1 MAGIGDNLAG
11 IMGIMQSNKKLRED
25 RRQFNISADQD
36 ARRIADSEKRT
47 GAYVTASE
55 AQAAESQARVAQTQ
69 RQNSVDDAREF
80 HFAVQ
85 NTGILRE
92 DRNVD
97 FDSVWTGLE
106 SGNTQATQGAIDLLN
121 YGDES
126 LKLTP
131 EGFKIDGITP
141 TKDGYVIEGVYADG
155 KRGVLTQEGGSGDDE
170 RVMVLDKKA
179 INHLLQQSN
188 SQIMKDGEM
197 AEQNLSLNANLAVAE
212 EAAKQYQANQI
223 RLDVNENAVVAG
235 ISEQELAAGSDR
247 QASRAMISALSSAET
262 EAERQGILL
271 EFANEY
277 KVELPYMEEAQA
289 AVNEATPAEEG
300 EPQTYGEG
308 RTERSRQLSDQRK
321 SSRREALPDL
331 LAEAEADL
339 AQVRAGFAER
349 GVEPRRLGANG
360 ELEHP
365 TIQQRVDKITNL
377 KNEMEEAGIAPAP
390 EPSVDYKALE
400 QRVNSF
406 IAEMPEGDLATA
418 VESGDLQFT
427 EQDTAAVSQRM
438 QEQNVTTA
446 AGIADMQRV
455 EDQAIAYAMLATYA
469 PDSTTREWATKQI
482 RNLGETGTG
491 SMSTNDALTAGISQ
505 QNANSNTLNAR
516 TNWKNANDS
525 DTLSA
530 DAVLGEVNTIREL
543 KANGDWD
550 MSKAADSQRLFS
562 LINLGDANGQQYTK
576 EFFAAQINE
585 AVVDAANNPDSFWGG
600 FLSLFDN
607 NAVQDPTSFKYENV
621 RVRTNDKGQAVE
633 FFYVNND
640 GQPAG
645 QPIPASDM
653 RQALSGS
660 QEAFDAVTKSAKSR
674 SGSQ

>member
-11 IMGIMQSNKKLRED
+11 IMGVMQRNKALRED
-25 RRQFNISADQD
+25 RRQFNISAGLDQ
-36 ARRIADSEKRT
+36 RRIADAEKRT
-47 GAYVTASE
+47 GAYVTTAD
-55 AQAAESQARVAQTQ
+55 AQAAESQARVAQQ
-69 RQNSVDDAREF
+69 DRENSQEDAGEF
-80 HFAVQ
+80 HYSIQ
-85 NTGILRE
+85 EQGILHPNNR
-92 DRNVD
+92 VD
-97 FDSVWTGLE
+97 TDAVWTGLE
-106 SGNTQATQGAIDLLN
+106 SGNAAATQGAIDLLN

-170 RVMVLDKKA
+170 KVMVLDKKA

-188 SQIMKDGEM
+188 SQIMQDAGM
-197 AEQNLSLNANLAVAE
+197 ADRNLSLNANLAVAE
-212 EAAKQYQANQI
+212 AASDQYRANQTH
-223 RLDVNENAVVAG
+223 LDVNENAVVAG
-235 ISEQELAAGSDR
+235 IAEQELAAGSDR
-247 QASRAMISALSSAET
+247 QASRAMLSALGSAET

-271 EFANEY
+271 DFATEY
-277 KVELPYMEEAQA
+277 GVELPYMEEAQA
-289 AVNEATPAEEG
+289 AVNTTAPAEEQ
-300 EPQTYGEG
+300 EPAGKG
-308 RTERSRQLSDQRK
+308 RMARSRSIANERNESRKAQLPS
-321 SSRREALPDL
+321 L

-339 AQVRAGFAER
+339 AAIEKKFADEGRNVR
-349 GVEPRRLGANG
+349 PD
-360 ELEHP
+360 HP
-365 TIQQRVDKITNL
+365 TFQQRRDDITKL
-377 KNEMEEAGIAPAP
+377 KMEMEEAGIAPQGAAP

-418 VESGDLQFT
+418 VENGDLQFT

-469 PDSTTREWATKQI
+469 PDNTTRDWATKQI

-491 SMSTNDALTAGISQ
+491 SMSTNDALTAGINQ
-505 QNANSNTLNAR
+505 QNANSNSQNAAA
-516 TNWKNANDS
+516 NWKNAFDPTA

-530 DAVLGEVNTIREL
+530 ADVESSVNTMRDL
-543 KANGDWD
+543 KAAGEWD
-550 MSKAADSQRLFS
+550 ISNPSDAQRLFS
-562 LINLGDANGQQYTK
+562 LIPLGDANGQQHVK

-585 AVVDAANNPDSFWGG
+585 AVANKANNPDSLWGG
-600 FLSLFDN
+600 FLSLFDT

-640 GQPAG
+640 GEPAG

-653 RQALSGS
+653 RQALGGS
-660 QEAFDAVTKSAKSR
+660 QAAFDAVTNTAKTQ
-674 SGSQ
+674 SGIQ